1 MRRVRGRALRAAG
14 VGLLVLL
21 GGAAAQA
28 QRYEVEIQEEVFQRI
43 PLAVAGFAPL
53 PDTNP
58 GADLATVVRS
68 VLAADLDFT
77 GLIEVIDPTFLPVDI
92 RQLKPGDQAGVLPT
106 LALFKVQGLLV
117 GSLERRGTEL
127 ALEGHVYDVER
138 GTAIVARR
146 YLGDAT
152 TAVRQ
157 IAHRLADEIV
167 FRYTGE
173 RGVAQ
178 TRIAYVG
185 ARNGARELYVMD
197 YDGHNPVLLTGN
209 RSINL
214 SPRWSPDGRL
224 LAYTSYRDGNPDLF
238 VLNYQTG
245 GRTKL
250 SALPGLNISPA
261 WSPDGEWVALSLSKD
276 GGTNI
281 HLMRKDGSGLRA
293 LTTGSG
299 ISVSPTFSPNGR
311 QVAFTSDRGGSPQI
325 YAIDLEG
332 TNLRRLTF
340 QGDYNSSPRWSPR
353 GDKIAF
359 VSNLS
364 GRFQITL
371 MNPDG
376 SEVQTL
382 TSEGRNEDPA
392 WSRDGRHLAFSSTR
406 TGRREIFV
414 MRADGS
420 APRQLTRTGDN
431 FAPDWSP

>member
-1 MRRVRGRALRAAG
+1 MRRVRGVRAAG
-14 VGLLVLL
+14 AGLLLLLL
-21 GGAAAQA
+21 GGAGEA
-28 QRYEVEIQEEVFQRI
+28 QRYGVEIQKEVFQRI
-43 PLAVAGFAPL
+43 PLAIGGFAPL
-53 PDTNP
+53 PDKNP
-58 GADLATVVRS
+58 GADLATVARS
-68 VLAADLDFT
+68 VAAADLDFT
-77 GLIEVIDPTFLPVDI
+77 GLFEVIDPTFLPVEV
-92 RQLKPGDQAGVLPT
+92 RKLKPGDQAEVLPM
-106 LALFKVQGLLV
+106 LALFKVQGLLL
-117 GSLERRGTEL
+117 GTLEQRATEL
-127 ALEGHVYDVER
+127 ALEAQVYDVER

-146 YLGDAT
+146 YLGEA

-185 ARNGARELYVMD
+185 ARDGARELYVMD
-197 YDGHNPVLLTGN
+197 YDGHNPILLTGN

-238 VLNYQTG
+238 LLNLQTG
-245 GRTKL
+245 ARTKL
-250 SALPGLNISPA
+250 SAVPGLNISPA

-281 HLMRKDGSGLRA
+281 YLMRKDGSGLRA
-293 LTTGSG
+293 LTSGSG

-311 QVAFTSDRGGSPQI
+311 QIAFTSDRGGSPQI

-359 VSNLS
+359 TSNLS

-371 MNPDG
+371 MNQDG
-376 SEVQTL
+376 SGVQTL
-382 TSEGRNEDPA
+382 TSEGGNEDPA
-392 WSRDGRHLAFSSTR
+392 WSRDGRHLAFTSTR
-406 TGRREIFV
+406 TGQREIFV

-420 APRQLTRTGDN
+420 APRQLTRTGGN
-431 FAPDWSP
+431 FAPDWSQ

>member
-14 VGLLVLL
+14 AGLLLPLL
-21 GGAAAQA
+21 GAAAEA
-28 QRYEVEIQEEVFQRI
+28 QRYEVEIQKEVFQRI
-43 PLAVAGFAPL
+43 PLAIAGFAPL
-53 PDTNP
+53 PDGNP
-58 GADLATVVRS
+58 GADLATVARS

-77 GLIEVIDPTFLPVDI
+77 GLFEVIDPTFLPVDV
-92 RQLKPGDQAGVLPT
+92 RQLKPGDQAGVLSM
-106 LALFKVQGLLV
+106 LALFKVQGLLL
-117 GSLERRGTEL
+117 GTLERRGTEL

-152 TAVRQ
+152 AVRQ

-178 TRIAYVG
+178 TRVAYVA
-185 ARNGARELYVMD
+185 ARDGARELYVMD

-214 SPRWSPDGRL
+214 SPRFSPDGRL

-238 VLNYQTG
+238 LLNFQTG
-245 GRTKL
+245 SRTKL

-261 WSPDGEWVALSLSKD
+261 WSPDGEWVALSLSTG

-281 HLMRKDGSGLRA
+281 SLMRRDGSGLRA

-311 QVAFTSDRGGSPQI
+311 QVAFTSDRGGTPQI

-359 VSNLS
+359 VSNMS

-371 MNPDG
+371 MSPDG
-376 SEVQTL
+376 SAVQTL
-382 TSEGRNEDPA
+382 TSEGSNEDPA
-392 WSRDGRHLAFSSTR
+392 WSRDGRHLVFSSTR

-420 APRQLTRTGDN
+420 APRQLTRTGEN

>member
-1 MRRVRGRALRAAG
+1 MTVRRRSHALRAVA
-14 VGLLVLL
+14 VGLVALL
-21 GGAAAQA
+21 GGATAEA
-28 QRYEVEIQEEVFQRI
+28 QRYEVEIQKEVFQRI
-43 PLAVAGFAPL
+43 PLAIAGFAPL
-53 PDTNP
+53 PDKNP
-58 GADLATVVRS
+58 GADLATVARS
-68 VLAADLDFT
+68 VVVADLDFT
-77 GLIEVIDPTFLPVDI
+77 GLFDVIDPTFLPVDV
-92 RQLKPGDQAGVLPT
+92 RNLKPGDQATVLPM
-106 LALFKVQGLLV
+106 LNLFKVQGLLV
-117 GSLERRGTEL
+117 GTLERRGTEL
-127 ALEGHVYDVER
+127 ALEAHVYDVER

-146 YLGDAT
+146 YLGDV

-157 IAHRLADEIV
+157 VAHRLADEIV

-178 TRIAYVG
+178 TRVAYVA
-185 ARNGARELYVMD
+185 ARDGARELYVMD
-197 YDGHNPVLLTGN
+197 YDGHNPILLTGN

-214 SPRWSPDGRL
+214 SPRFSPDARL

-238 VLNYQTG
+238 LLNFQTG
-245 GRTKL
+245 SRTKL

-281 HLMRKDGSGLRA
+281 YLMRKDGSGHRA
-293 LTTGSG
+293 LTNGSG

-311 QVAFTSDRGGSPQI
+311 QIAFTSDRGGSPQI

-353 GDKIAF
+353 GDKVAF
-359 VSNLS
+359 VSNMT

-376 SEVQTL
+376 SGLQTL
-382 TSEGRNEDPA
+382 TSEGSNEDPA
-392 WSRDGRHLAFSSTR
+392 WSRDGRHLMFTSTR
-406 TGRREIFV
+406 TGQREIFV

-420 APRQLTRTGDN
+420 ASRQLTRTGGN

>member
-1 MRRVRGRALRAAG
+1 MVRVRGRALRAAG
-14 VGLLVLL
+14 AGLLVLL
-21 GGAAAQA
+21 GGAAADA
-28 QRYEVEIQEEVFQRI
+28 QRYQVEIQKGVFQRI
-43 PLAVAGFAPL
+43 PLAIAGFAPL

-68 VLAADLDFT
+68 VLVADLDFT
-77 GLIEVIDPTFLPVDI
+77 GLFEVIDPTFLPGDT

-117 GSLERRGTEL
+117 GTLERRGTEL
-127 ALEGHVYDVER
+127 ALEGHVYDAER
-138 GTAIVARR
+138 GTTIVARR

-152 TAVRQ
+152 AIRQ

-178 TRIAYVG
+178 TRIAYV
-185 ARNGARELYVMD
+185 AVRDGARELYGMD

-238 VLNYQTG
+238 VLNFQTG

-250 SALPGLNISPA
+250 SAVPGLNISPA

-276 GGTNI
+276 GGTNVY
-281 HLMRKDGSGLRA
+281 LMRKDGSGLRA

-299 ISVSPTFSPNGR
+299 ISVSPTFSPSGR
-311 QVAFTSDRGGSPQI
+311 QIAFTSDRGGTPQV

-376 SEVQTL
+376 SEVQAL
-382 TSEGRNEDPA
+382 TSEGSNEDPA
-392 WSRDGRHLAFSSTR
+392 WSRDGRHLVFSSTR
-406 TGRREIFV
+406 TGKREIFV